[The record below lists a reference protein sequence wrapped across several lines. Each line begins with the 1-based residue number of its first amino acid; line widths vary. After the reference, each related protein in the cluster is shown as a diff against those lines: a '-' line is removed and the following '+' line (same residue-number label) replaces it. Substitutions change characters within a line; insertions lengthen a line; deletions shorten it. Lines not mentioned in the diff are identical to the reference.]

1 MVTLVTLSCD
11 VVPLSVTRLACTG
24 LPSRSQSKA
33 KLVVPTQ
40 SSPVQVSVRGSLT
53 LRSGSEGVI
62 PTEGGTEQWIAAGR
76 TERNAVEIQ
85 QCLYMQYITLHLHTG
100 TKTFRTY
107 IPSIS
112 PPTSRVAVV
121 WCVCVDPSLFLFLPT
136 QVTTAPQSTTVTL
149 WTMTVRVT
157 SMALVG
163 VASVIR
169 VWFPMV

>member
-11 VVPLSVTRLACTG
+11 VVPLSVTILACTG
-24 LPSRSQSKA
+24 LPSRNQSKT

-53 LRSGSEGVI
+53 LRSGSEGVT

-85 QCLYMQYITLHLHTG
+85 QCFYMQYITLHLHIG
-100 TKTFRTY
+100 TNTYHIIIALSQDFPY

-121 WCVCVDPSLFLFLPT
+121 WCVCVDPLFMLLPT
-136 QVTTAPQSTTVTL
+136 HVTTAP
-149 WTMTVRVT
+149 
-157 SMALVG
+157 
-163 VASVIR
+163 
-169 VWFPMV
+169 